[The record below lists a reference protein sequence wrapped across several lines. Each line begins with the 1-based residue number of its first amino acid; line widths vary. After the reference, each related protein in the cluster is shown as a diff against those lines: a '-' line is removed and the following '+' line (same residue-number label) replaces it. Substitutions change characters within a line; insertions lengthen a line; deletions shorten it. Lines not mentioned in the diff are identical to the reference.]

1 MDDSKRF
8 CDGEGKFL
16 FEIKDVLCKNILL
29 TDLLGSQYLFE
40 ILQTSL
46 TVKNNENGVKS
57 ACFEKLLRWR
67 APIFFRN
74 EGKI

>member
-1 MDDSKRF
+1 MS
-8 CDGEGKFL
+8 CA
-16 FEIKDVLCKNILL
+16 KNILL

-46 TVKNNENGVKS
+46 TIKNSENGVKS
-57 ACFEKLLRWR
+57 GCFKKLLGRR

-74 EGKI
+74 DGRI